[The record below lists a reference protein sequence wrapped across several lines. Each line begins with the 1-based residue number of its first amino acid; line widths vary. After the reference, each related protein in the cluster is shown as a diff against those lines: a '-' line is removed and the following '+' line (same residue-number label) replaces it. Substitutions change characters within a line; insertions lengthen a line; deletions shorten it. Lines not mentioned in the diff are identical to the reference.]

1 MVSGIDVLVF
11 VAFVTE
17 GVVVREGEIVPAPA
31 GISGAM
37 VGIVFFDYSSEL

>member
-11 VAFVTE
+11 VALVTE
-17 GVVVREGEIVPAPA
+17 GTVVREGEIVAAPA

-37 VGIVFFDYSSEL
+37 VGIVFFNYSPEL